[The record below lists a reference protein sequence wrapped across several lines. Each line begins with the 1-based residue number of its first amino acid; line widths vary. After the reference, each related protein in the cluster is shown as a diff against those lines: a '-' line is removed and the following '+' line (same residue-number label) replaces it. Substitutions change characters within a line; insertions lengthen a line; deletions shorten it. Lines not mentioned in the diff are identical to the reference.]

1 MQQLNLT
8 STEVF
13 DRYLQQLSETEDL
26 LFRELMKIEK
36 IDKETVNEW
45 NDINHANFTQIQLK
59 EIQKT
64 MLAATTAYYDSIS
77 KLNDLKKLYL
87 QIL

>member
-36 IDKETVNEW
+36 IDRW
-45 NDINHANFTQIQLK
+45 
-59 EIQKT
+59 
-64 MLAATTAYYDSIS
+64 
-77 KLNDLKKLYL
+77 
-87 QIL
+87 